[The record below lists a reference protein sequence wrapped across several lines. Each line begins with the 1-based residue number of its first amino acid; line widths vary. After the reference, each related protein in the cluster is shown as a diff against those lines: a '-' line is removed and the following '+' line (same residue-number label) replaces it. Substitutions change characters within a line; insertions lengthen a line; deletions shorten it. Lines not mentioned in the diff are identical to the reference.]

1 MNPNIPAKK
10 VHNVNTP
17 YNRNIATNSIYIYN
31 RIKRNRQRINDMPLI
46 LSLTLLILVKI
57 FVKMQQGKVIAG
69 DNLKAKKI
77 TETKRRNKQI
87 TAQTR
92 PRNSVNKIGNISH
105 KLNRA
110 RLIRD
115 PL

>member
-10 VHNVNTP
+10 VHNAITP

-31 RIKRNRQRINDMPLI
+31 KIKRNRQRINDMPLI

-77 TETKRRNKQI
+77 TETERRNKQI
-87 TAQTR
+87 TA
-92 PRNSVNKIGNISH
+92 
-105 KLNRA
+105 
-110 RLIRD
+110 
-115 PL
+115 

>member
-1 MNPNIPAKK
+1 MHKIK
-10 VHNVNTP
+10 VLRGEN
-17 YNRNIATNSIYIYN
+17 
-31 RIKRNRQRINDMPLI
+31 
-46 LSLTLLILVKI
+46 
-57 FVKMQQGKVIAG
+57 F
-69 DNLKAKKI
+69 KAKRVI
-77 TETKRRNKQI
+77 ETEKRNKQI

-92 PRNSVNKIGNISH
+92 QRNSVNKLENKSH